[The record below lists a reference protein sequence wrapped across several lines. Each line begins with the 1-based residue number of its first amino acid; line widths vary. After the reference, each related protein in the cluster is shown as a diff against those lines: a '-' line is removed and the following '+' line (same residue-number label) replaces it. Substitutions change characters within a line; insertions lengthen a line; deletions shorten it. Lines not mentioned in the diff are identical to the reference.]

1 MSYYDDFIKH
11 LEKISGLTI
20 TQIREMSP
28 NKLRSY
34 FEKKFGAKTKFTAN
48 PQTELVTS
56 EELDRDV
63 DRILK
68 EEETKFQKKCPK
80 NKQCVKK
87 APWDIADDGRP
98 WYKKCDKPGRD
109 KK

>member
-20 TQIREMSP
+20 DQIREMSP
-28 NKLRSY
+28 NKLRTY

-48 PQTELVTS
+48 PQIELVTS
-56 EELDRDV
+56 EELDKDV
-63 DRILK
+63 DEILAMK
-68 EEETKFQKKCPK
+68 RFQKRCPK

-98 WYKKCDKPGRD
+98 WCKKCDKLGKD

>member
-20 TQIREMSP
+20 NQIQDMSLDE
-28 NKLRSY
+28 LRAY
-34 FEKKFGAKTKFTAN
+34 FEKKFGTKMKFTVN
-48 PQTELVTS
+48 PQEELVTS
-56 EELDRDV
+56 EELNKDV
-63 DRILK
+63 DKILGI
-68 EEETKFQKKCPK
+68 KFKKCPK

-87 APWDIADDGRP
+87 APWDVADDGRP
-98 WYKKCDKPGRD
+98 WCKKCDRPGKD